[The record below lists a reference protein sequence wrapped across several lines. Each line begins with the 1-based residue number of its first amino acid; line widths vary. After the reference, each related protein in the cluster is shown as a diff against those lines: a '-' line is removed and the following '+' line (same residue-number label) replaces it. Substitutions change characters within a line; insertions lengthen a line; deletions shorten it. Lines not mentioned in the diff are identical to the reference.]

1 MTTITA
7 ELRADSG
14 MDTEHIDSKTLSAAA
29 AIVSEAANGLLA
41 SRGDD
46 DWIILMLA
54 LGDLTR
60 AHAEDGD
67 PQPLFAVAQLR
78 DKCASLDPV
87 GKVYWLSDED
97 TGRKKFSKAWEKLEA
112 SFPGLEGNL
121 QQRAERRRIPARAV
135 AYVTSDGQDKRTKLY
150 GLRCVRL
157 QLPEISEEPTTAVAA
172 VKPVSSPEGSI
183 EYVEEM
189 EIYPFPGFRHPVRI
203 NVQGWRSLFMVAP
216 VVIVLMVVFF
226 GLWVIL
232 QVWLSEWPV
241 RKIAQ
246 GTFTIVI
253 FVGIL
258 AWFVWPLYRLTE
270 RRIIMAPG
278 ILQLNSRFQHVLV
291 IRKEDNLKVVRMVR
305 FTGAC
310 PLCGGLVEIQKG
322 YGRFRGRFVG
332 ECERNP
338 IEHLYSF
345 DHVLRRGFVL
355 RPTQARH
362 DA

>member
-1 MTTITA
+1 MTTNTA

-14 MDTEHIDSKTLSAAA
+14 IGPEHIDSKALSAAA

-41 SRGDD
+41 SRGGD
-46 DWIILMLA
+46 DWITLMLA

-78 DKCASLDPV
+78 DKCAALDPA
-87 GKVYWLSDED
+87 GKVYWLSEED

-112 SFPGLEGNL
+112 SSPGLEGNL

-135 AYVTSDGQDKRTKLY
+135 AYVTSGGQDKRTKLY

-157 QLPEISEEPTTAVAA
+157 QLPEISEAPTTSVGD
-172 VKPVSSPEGSI
+172 VMPVSSSDGLI

-189 EIYPFPGFRHPVRI
+189 EVYPFPGIRHPVRI
-203 NVQGWRSLFMVAP
+203 NVQGWRSLFMIAP
-216 VVIVLMVVFF
+216 VVIAFIAVVFGF
-226 GLWVIL
+226 WVIL

-241 RKIAQ
+241 RKIVQ
-246 GTFTIVI
+246 GTFTIAM

-278 ILQLNSRFQHVLV
+278 ILQLTSLFQHVLV
-291 IRKEDNLKVVRMVR
+291 IRKEENLKVVRMVR
-305 FTGAC
+305 FTGTC
-310 PLCGGLVEIQKG
+310 PLCGGFVEIQKG
-322 YGRFRGRFVG
+322 LGRYRGRFVG

-345 DHVLRRGFVL
+345 DHVLRRGSAL
-355 RPTQARH
+355 RNR
-362 DA
+362 